1 MKYKENLPVSED
13 KRYIYRASIKL
24 KDGTVIYARTYGK
37 RAFRIPI
44 EDIASVSYTHLRA
57 HET

>member
-1 MKYKENLPVSED
+1 MYLMKYKENLPVSED

-44 EDIASVSYTHLRA
+44 EDIA
-57 HET
+57 